1 MYIKEREKNTTN
13 GLLHEMSKQYIKKDK
28 EDNTD
33 DGNRFSKANKTKPN
47 QTKTK
52 QNKMKKQ
59 IKIIF
64 IWLPKPCLN

>member
-1 MYIKEREKNTTN
+1 
-13 GLLHEMSKQYIKKDK
+13 MSKQYIKKDK

-47 QTKTK
+47 KTKTK
-52 QNKMKKQ
+52 QNKIKKQ

-64 IWLPKPCLN
+64 I